1 MEISRESKHA
11 IDPPLLRVAWNRNES
26 IDHHLSFTVHAT
38 RTTNSYVSA
47 RSILEIS
54 GERWFF
60 PSVRW
65 KCRANALVVR
75 ANHNHHHHHPFSFSP
90 LDDKWKMQLS
100 LDERIHRR
108 TLHPPLNRLICV
120 YTRASLRIISLNS
133 QIPASS
139 ANEEKRR
146 ASSIRRVWIIDRGCD
161 PNDSG
166 KYYSLIIL
174 GEKPRS
180 EFFRRYN
187 AT

>member
-75 ANHNHHHHHPFSFSP
+75 ANHHHHPFSFSP

-120 YTRASLRIISLNS
+120 YTRASLRNFVKL
-133 QIPASS
+133 
-139 ANEEKRR
+139 ANTGFFCKRR
-146 ASSIRRVWIIDRGCD
+146 KTSRVEYTTSMNYRSW
-161 PNDSG
+161 
-166 KYYSLIIL
+166 L
-174 GEKPRS
+174 RS
-180 EFFRRYN
+180 ERFGQVL
-187 AT
+187 